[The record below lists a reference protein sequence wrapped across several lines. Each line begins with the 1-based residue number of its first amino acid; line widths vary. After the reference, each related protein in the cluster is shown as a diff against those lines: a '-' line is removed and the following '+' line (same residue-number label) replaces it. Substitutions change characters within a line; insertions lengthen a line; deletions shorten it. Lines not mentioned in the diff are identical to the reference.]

1 MISIVIPT
9 LQEAARIGPLLR
21 SLAAEATPH
30 EVVVVDGGSTDGTA
44 EAAVREGTARILRT
58 PRGRGRQVAA
68 GLGAARGEVVLFLHA
83 DTVFPPGGLAAV
95 ADLLARRP
103 EVVGGNFRLLFDG
116 DPAMA
121 EWLRRFYAVIRAL
134 GLFYGDSGIFARRAV
149 LDAVGGVR
157 LVALM
162 EDYDLVRR
170 LRRAGRLACIADP
183 PLVTS
188 TRRFEGRGRAAI
200 LAGWARIHLLY
211 WAGVAPERL
220 AAIYEREGE
229 GPREARWR
237 SRKSSRS

>member
-1 MISIVIPT
+1 MISVVIPT
-9 LQEAARIGPLLR
+9 WREAPRIGPLLR

-30 EVVVVDGGSTDGTA
+30 ELIVVDGGSSDGTA
-44 EAAVREGTARILRT
+44 LAAERTGAARVLRT
-58 PRGRGRQVAA
+58 PPGRGRQLAA
-68 GLGAARGEVVLFLHA
+68 GLAAARGDAVLFLHA
-83 DTVFPPGGLAAV
+83 DTAFPPGGLAAV
-95 ADLLARRP
+95 AELMDRRP
-103 EVVGGNFRLLFDG
+103 DVVGGNFRLLFDG

-121 EWLRRFYAVIRAL
+121 EWLRRFYATIRAV

-157 LVALM
+157 PMALM

-170 LRRAGRLACIADP
+170 LRRAGPLACIADP

-200 LAGWARIHLLY
+200 LAGWARIHLLH

-220 AAIYEREGE
+220 AAIYERDSEV
-229 GPREARWR
+229 PKDARWR